1 MKKLLSLLLLLVA
14 STAVSMAQDTW
25 TVAGT
30 AAALNGTADWAPTN
44 ADNDMTSADGTNYA
58 LTVTGCTLEK
68 GVTYKYKVVKNH
80 AWTEAY
86 PSSDKTFSAPET
98 AVYTVTYTFNA
109 ETKAV
114 DESITK
120 TGNAGEVTHTYSIA
134 GSPQAVFGGAKAW
147 DEANTTTEMTLGG
160 DGLYIWKKE
169 DITMAKNQ
177 KIEFKIVADHSWGQ
191 AYPNDNYIITIEE
204 DANYDLTITFNA
216 STKEVEGF
224 VTKKSGAVIEAKYV
238 IAGSSEA
245 LFGTTWDGAAE
256 ANLMTKNADGTYT
269 KTYTD
274 VTLPEGTI
282 EWKVVLNEAT
292 WIPEGT
298 DNNLSFYVPEAE
310 TYDVIFTYDPTTETP
325 ASKLMK
331 DGKEIKV
338 DPIVKGEGWPANYGG
353 VMMQAFFWN
362 SFEYTQWT
370 NLTAQA
376 DELSKYFDILWV
388 PNSSNCVSTNSMG
401 YLPVYWLDHRSSF
414 GKRERYLTEMIAAY
428 HERGTKIIEDVVL
441 NHKSP
446 VGKDGSYIDFANE
459 SKPVDGVTYELNWT
473 GADICQNDDGGYIKE
488 LGWPVTGADD
498 TGDDFSG
505 GRDLD
510 HTGANVQ
517 QNCITYLNY
526 LLNVLHYDGYRLD
539 MVKGYAAQYT
549 KLYNE
554 ATQPEFCVGEY
565 WDGYENIMNW
575 VKGTGYTSAAFDFPL
590 KYVFRDAF
598 GNGDWSAFN
607 SKGIAGDPN
616 NCRYSITFVDN
627 HDTYEHEGRLVNGV
641 LGANAVI
648 LAMPGT
654 PCVFLKHWQ
663 RYPIAIGNMI
673 LARKAAGI
681 TNQSPITEQKLDEGK
696 GYIIKVQGT
705 NGSVLVLC
713 GSPSYDTTGFNL
725 IAKGKDFAYYVSDN
739 VTVEGLT
746 PGNDDEEE
754 KTITVNVAMAAPAN
768 ARSAKAAAEGNPA
781 PFIYAWSDS
790 GTELCGTWPGTQFS
804 ETTTAK
810 DGTKFWTMTFTKVPV
825 NVIINNG
832 EGVQTSNIEGVT
844 HDSYYTFDPTNT
856 DKEKNW
862 TDISSQYYSP
872 VVNLPECAKEIPGH
886 VYAYFQGNKDYDT
899 PYTWV
904 WGDNDKNFCKN
915 QEWPGDKLIKAGTDA
930 DQHAVWLWDGGE
942 LKEGT
947 ELPTGILFS
956 NNGSP
961 QTDNF
966 KFVNGGYYD
975 ATGFLASVIKTSVKG
990 DVNGDGV
997 IDVADISAIISVMA
1011 GTANYD
1017 NADVNGD
1024 KVVDVAD
1031 ISNVI
1036 DIMAGNK

>member
-1 MKKLLSLLLLLVA
+1 MLLVA
-14 STAVSMAQDTW
+14 STAMSWAQDTW

-30 AAALNGTADWAPTN
+30 SAALNGTSDWAPTN
-44 ADNDMTSADGTNYA
+44 ADNDMTSADGTNYT
-58 LTVTGCTLEK
+58 LTVTNCTLEK
-68 GVTYKYKVVKNH
+68 GTTYKYKVVKNH
-80 AWTEAY
+80 AWGEAY
-86 PSSDKTFSAPET
+86 PAQDKTFSVNET
-98 AVYTVTYTFNA
+98 AVYTVVYSFNA
-109 ETKAV
+109 DTKDVSENA
-114 DESITK
+114 TK
-120 TGNAGEVTHTYSIA
+120 TGDAGTITHIYSVAGE
-134 GSPQAVFGGAKAW
+134 PQSVFGGDKAW
-147 DEANTTTEMTLGG
+147 DEANKGTEMTKTSE
-160 DGLYIWKKE
+160 GLYSWS
-169 DITMAKNQ
+169 AKDVTLPKDQ
-177 KIEFKIVADHSWGQ
+177 KVLFKVVVDHSWGV
-191 AYPNDNYIITIEE
+191 AYPSDNYSFTIEE
-204 DANYDLTITFNA
+204 DATYDIFVTFNE
-216 STKEVEGF
+216 STKEVEGYAQ
-224 VTKKSGAVIEAKYV
+224 KKGSAVIEKIYV
-238 IAGSSEA
+238 VAGSSEA
-245 LFGTTWDGAAE
+245 LFGTTWDATAE
-256 ANLMTKNADGTYT
+256 ANKLEKQADGTYA
-269 KTYTD
+269 KTYSN
-274 VTLPEGTI
+274 VALPEGMI
-282 EWKVVLNEAT
+282 EWKVVLNGVT
-292 WIPEGT
+292 WIPDIA
-298 DNNLSFYVPEAE
+298 DNLTVYVPREGV
-310 TYDVIFTYDPTTETP
+310 YDVIFNYNPTTETP
-325 ASKLMK
+325 TSTLMQ
-331 DGKEIKV
+331 DGKVIDEK
-338 DPIVKGEGWPANYGG
+338 PIIKGEGWPANYGG
-353 VMMQAFFWN
+353 VMMQTFYWN
-362 SFEYTQWT
+362 SFEYTQWQ

-388 PNSSNCVSTNSMG
+388 PNSSNCVSANSMG

-414 GKRERYLTEMIAAY
+414 GKRERYLTEMIDAY

-459 SKPVDGVTYELNWT
+459 SKTVDGVDYVLNWS

-488 LGWPVTGADD
+488 LGWDVTGADD

-510 HTGANVQ
+510 HTSANVQ

-526 LLNVLHYDGYRLD
+526 LLNVLKYDGYRLD
-539 MVKGYAAQYT
+539 MVKGYAPEYT
-549 KLYNE
+549 KMYNE

-575 VKGTGYTSAAFDFPL
+575 VRSTGYTSAAFDFPL

-607 SKGIAGDPN
+607 SKGIAGDPD
-616 NCRYSITFVDN
+616 NCRYAITFVDN

-681 TNQSPITEQKLDEGK
+681 TNQSAITEQKLDGGN

-713 GSPSYDTTGFNL
+713 GKPSYDTTGFNL
-725 IAKGKDFAYYVSDN
+725 IARGSNFSFYVSDN

-754 KTITVNVAMAAPAN
+754 KTITVNVAMTAPAA
-768 ARSAKAAAEGNPA
+768 ARSAKAAENNPA
-781 PFIYAWSDS
+781 PFIYAWNDS
-790 GTELCGTWPGTQFS
+790 GEELCGAWPGTQFT

-810 DGTKFWTMTFTKVPV
+810 DGTQFWTATFTKVPIHV
-825 NVIINNG
+825 VINNG
-832 EGVQTSNIEGVT
+832 EGVQTSNFEGLT

-856 DKEKNW
+856 DKETNW
-862 TDISSQYYSP
+862 TDITSQYYTP
-872 VVNLPECAKEIPGH
+872 IVNLPECAKEIPGH

-899 PYTWV
+899 PCTWV

-915 QEWPGDKLIKAGTDA
+915 QEWPGDKLIKAGYDA

-942 LKEGT
+942 IAEGAA
-947 ELPTGILFS
+947 LPTGILFS

-966 KFVNGGYYD
+966 QFVNGGYYD
-975 ATGFLASVIKTSVKG
+975 ATGFLVSVIKVAIKG
-990 DVNGDGV
+990 DVNGDDAV
-997 IDVADISAIISVMA
+997 NVADIAAIISQMA
-1011 GTANYD
+1011 GTGNYSD
-1017 NADVNGD
+1017 ADVNGD
-1024 KVVDVAD
+1024 GSVNVAD
-1031 ISNVI
+1031 IATVI
-1036 DIMAGNK
+1036 DIMAGKE

>member
-1 MKKLLSLLLLLVA
+1 MKRAITITTVLLCLVL
-14 STAVSMAQDTW
+14 TANAWVVSG
-25 TVAGT
+25 AG
-30 AAALNGTADWAPTN
+30 AILNGETWNHTSEKN
-44 ADNDMTSADGTNYA
+44 TMTKQTDGTWQLIVNDA
-58 LTVTGCTLEK
+58 ILEK
-68 GVTYKYKVVKNH
+68 GVTYSWLVTDGTNWIKDGNNDYKLTVN
-80 AWTEAY
+80 
-86 PSSDKTFSAPET
+86 ET
-98 AVYTVTYTFNA
+98 AKYQITYTLA
-109 ETKAV
+109 A
-114 DESITK
+114 DEKSATATTVK
-120 TGNAGEVTHTYSIA
+120 TGEAGAITHTYSIA
-134 GSPQAVFGGAKAW
+134 GKPASVFGAEWAETSTAT
-147 DEANTTTEMTLGG
+147 DMTLGD
-160 DGLYIWKKE
+160 DGLYKWTKTDVE
-169 DITMAKNQ
+169 LAKNT
-177 KIEFKIVADHSWGQ
+177 KIAFKVVVDHDWGEN
-191 AYPNDNYIITIEE
+191 YPTDDYTITIEE
-204 DANYDLTITFNA
+204 DAKYDITITFNV
-216 STKEVEGF
+216 STKAVEGYA
-224 VTKKSGAVIEAKYV
+224 TKKGDAVIEQNYV
-238 IAGSSEA
+238 IAGSSKE
-245 LFGTTWDGAAE
+245 LFGVEWDGTAE
-256 ANLMTKNADGTYT
+256 ANKMEKQADGTYA
-269 KTYTD
+269 KTYSN
-274 VTLPEGTI
+274 VTLPEGMI
-282 EWKVVLNEAT
+282 EWKVVLNGVT
-292 WIPEGT
+292 WIPDIA
-298 DNNLSFYVPEAE
+298 DNLTVYVPREGS
-310 TYDVIFTYDPTTETP
+310 YDVIFNYNPTTETP
-325 ASKLMK
+325 TSTLMQ
-331 DGKEIKV
+331 DGKVIDEKPVI
-338 DPIVKGEGWPANYGG
+338 KGEGWPANYGG

-362 SFEYTQWT
+362 SFEYTQWQ

-388 PNSSNCVSTNSMG
+388 PNSSNCVSANSMG

-459 SKPVDGVTYELNWT
+459 SKTVDGVDYVLNWS

-488 LGWPVTGADD
+488 LGWEVTGAND

-510 HTGANVQ
+510 HTSANVQ

-526 LLNVLHYDGYRLD
+526 LLNVLKYDGYRLD

-549 KLYNE
+549 KMYNE

-565 WDGYENIMNW
+565 WDGYESIMNW
-575 VKGTGYTSAAFDFPL
+575 VRGTGYTSAAFDFPL

-607 SKGIAGDPN
+607 SKGIAGDPD
-616 NCRYSITFVDN
+616 NCRYAITFVDN

-654 PCVFLKHWQ
+654 PCIFLKHWQ

-681 TNQSPITEQKLDEGK
+681 TNQSAITEQKLDAGK
-696 GYIIKVQGT
+696 GYVIKVQGT
-705 NGSVLVLC
+705 KGSVLVLC

-725 IAKGKDFAYYVSDN
+725 IARGSNFSYYVSDN

-754 KTITVNVAMAAPAN
+754 KTITVNVSCESAPT
-768 ARSAKAAAEGNPA
+768 
-781 PFIYAWSDS
+781 IYAWNDS
-790 GTELCGTWPGTQFS
+790 GEELLGAWPGTKLT

-810 DGTKFWTMTFTKVPV
+810 DGTKFWTTTFTKVPV
-825 NVIINNG
+825 HIVINNG
-832 EGVQTSNIEGVT
+832 EGVQTSNIEGLT

-856 DKEKNW
+856 DKETNW
-862 TDISSQYYSP
+862 TDVTSKYYQP
-872 VVNLPECAKEIPGH
+872 IVNLPECAKEIPGH

-899 PYTWV
+899 PCTWV

-942 LKEGT
+942 IAEGA

-966 KFVNGGYYD
+966 EFVNGGYYD
-975 ATGFLASVIKTSVKG
+975 ATGFLASVIKTATKG
-990 DVNGDGV
+990 DVNGDNV
-997 IDVADISAIISVMA
+997 VDVADISAIISVMA
-1011 GTANYD
+1011 GTGTYAG
-1017 NADVNGD
+1017 ADVNDD

-1031 ISNVI
+1031 ISTVI
-1036 DIMAGNK
+1036 DIMAGK